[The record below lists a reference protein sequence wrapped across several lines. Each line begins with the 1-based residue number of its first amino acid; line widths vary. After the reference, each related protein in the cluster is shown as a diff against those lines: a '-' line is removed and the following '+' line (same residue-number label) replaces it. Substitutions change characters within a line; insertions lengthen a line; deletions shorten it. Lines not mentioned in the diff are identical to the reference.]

1 MEKLRIGIDKGR
13 LIGVMKHVKSFTELY
28 VMEGKNV
35 SDVTNDSHLNSYLL
49 FPGGQMATFI
59 TINKACLK
67 GIGLYFK
74 HLTMRY
80 LISC

>member
-1 MEKLRIGIDKGR
+1 MAKLRIGIDKGR
-13 LIGVMKHVKSFTELY
+13 LIEVMKHVKSFTELY
-28 VMEGKNV
+28 VMQGKNV
-35 SDVTNDSHLNSYLL
+35 SDVTNDSQLNYYLL
-49 FPGGQMATFI
+49 SPGGQMATFV
-59 TINKACLK
+59 TINKACVK